1 VLASFHREILRC
13 AQNDNDWKWLWCRVV
28 ALAVAVLLA
37 AGGLKAQ
44 GPRWFS
50 AWTVSHNVRETSPAL
65 SDSTVRMI
73 VRPTIAGN
81 AVRIKLENTLGQS
94 PVAFSEAYIGVLDW
108 GAAVLPGTNRK
119 LSFNGGSNLTLAPG
133 AGAWSDALA
142 FEIKMFQR
150 LVVSLHVA
158 SASDIST
165 HTLGLAT
172 NYYAS
177 GNHAADASGSGFAP
191 VPAMAGGTTVPAFPF
206 YWLAAV
212 DVASPTAAGTI
223 VAFGDSIT
231 DGRCS
236 TTENDVVLPDRYQRW
251 TDVLAARLASLPANE
266 ARAIANEAIAGNRIV
281 SGGNGPPG
289 LQRIDRDVF
298 ERAGATHV
306 ILFEGTNDINGG
318 ATAAQVI
325 AGMQQIIDRVHG
337 KGLSIIGATIIP
349 RGRPETLPGWTPERE
364 AHRLAV
370 NTWIRTQAKFDGIID
385 FDRLM
390 TGGPVYAGSQSIKP
404 EFDCDYTHPNA
415 AGYKA
420 MGEFVD
426 LALFKTARGATSSER

>member
-1 VLASFHREILRC
+1 
-13 AQNDNDWKWLWCRVV
+13 
-28 ALAVAVLLA
+28 
-37 AGGLKAQ
+37 
-44 GPRWFS
+44 
-50 AWTVSHNVRETSPAL
+50 
-65 SDSTVRMI
+65 
-73 VRPTIAGN
+73 
-81 AVRIKLENTLGQS
+81 
-94 PVAFSEAYIGVLDW
+94 
-108 GAAVLPGTNRK
+108 
-119 LSFNGGSNLTLAPG
+119 
-133 AGAWSDALA
+133 
-142 FEIKMFQR
+142 MFQR

-165 HTLGLAT
+165 HTLGLTT

-177 GNHAADASGSGFAP
+177 GNRAADASESGFTP
-191 VPAMAGGTTVPAFPF
+191 VPPMAAGTTVPAFPF

-236 TTENDVVLPDRYQRW
+236 TTENDVVLPDKYQRW

-289 LQRIDRDVF
+289 LQRIDRDVL

-325 AGMQQIIDRVHG
+325 AGMQQIIDRVHA
-337 KGLSIIGATIIP
+337 KGLAIIGVTIIP
-349 RGRPETLPGWTPERE
+349 RGRPETMAGWTPERE
-364 AHRLAV
+364 AHRLEV
-370 NTWIRTQAKFDGIID
+370 NAWIRTQAEFDGIID

-390 TGGPVYAGSQSIKP
+390 TGGPVYAGSESIKP

-415 AGYKA
+415 VGYQA

-426 LALFKTARGATSSER
+426 LGLFRTARGASNGER